1 MIFRMMILLCWIYK
15 EYLYKIRKFGNS
27 EELWFYLW
35 IGIWT
40 GNTFLLITSSFF
52 IVWMPTSR
60 LLSRFI
66 GIHIIMPLPYDSIK
80 RDIRAQ
86 CPFAPG
92 RS

>member
-15 EYLYKIRKFGNS
+15 VYLYKIRKFGNS

-52 IVWMPTSR
+52 HSMDANKPAFESFHWN
-60 LLSRFI
+60 
-66 GIHIIMPLPYDSIK
+66 PYYHAFA
-80 RDIRAQ
+80 IR
-86 CPFAPG
+86 
-92 RS
+92 